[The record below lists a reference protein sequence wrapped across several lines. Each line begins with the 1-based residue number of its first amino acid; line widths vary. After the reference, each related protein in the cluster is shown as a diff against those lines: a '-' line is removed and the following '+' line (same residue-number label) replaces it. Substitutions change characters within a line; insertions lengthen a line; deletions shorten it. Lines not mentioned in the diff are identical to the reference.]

1 MPPQTNHL
9 LVSIG
14 DARGRDLLSLP
25 CIHSLSSSPTQLGL
39 QQRHISSQ
47 QKKKYKTKTKQK
59 RKQTIKSCSMSLTS
73 ISGSVKNKNPKMR
86 LSPPSSPALQRQK
99 KIFFPL
105 QNQNSVSTKQLLMTP
120 TLISIFPASGPRFSS
135 CPHIR
140 CHPAGVFTVKT
151 TPSCRGAVQGC
162 GPRVGAGGCGCR
174 WVCTRQ
180 PPRQLPAGGCP
191 RSRPAFGA
199 AKAARTSTAATGA
212 SSLLAQNTAH
222 GKDGAFPPRPRTIQP
237 RGRASHKADSS
248 TAPARSGFIH
258 PLLCCRRA
266 VDSQRRSPPS
276 PRTLPPRSPPYP
288 LADAGE
294 RSRSPRAAAGCSRWQ
309 AAAVPLPAAEPSRE
323 GGSSGAARSGGGGGR

>member
-47 QKKKYKTKTKQK
+47 QKKKYKTKPKQK

-120 TLISIFPASGPRFSS
+120 TLISIFPASGPCFSS

-174 WVCTRQ
+174 SVCTGQ
-180 PPRQLPAGGCP
+180 PPRQLPAPGRWVSPFPPSLRSCKGGENQHGSDGSIIPPGTKHSPWQGRCL
-191 RSRPAFGA
+191 SSPA
-199 AKAARTSTAATGA
+199 KD
-212 SSLLAQNTAH
+212 NTA
-222 GKDGAFPPRPRTIQP
+222 PW
-237 RGRASHKADSS
+237 
-248 TAPARSGFIH
+248 
-258 PLLCCRRA
+258 
-266 VDSQRRSPPS
+266 PS
-276 PRTLPPRSPPYP
+276 LPQ
-288 LADAGE
+288 G
-294 RSRSPRAAAGCSRWQ
+294 
-309 AAAVPLPAAEPSRE
+309 
-323 GGSSGAARSGGGGGR
+323 

>member
-1 MPPQTNHL
+1 
-9 LVSIG
+9 
-14 DARGRDLLSLP
+14 
-25 CIHSLSSSPTQLGL
+25 
-39 QQRHISSQ
+39 
-47 QKKKYKTKTKQK
+47 
-59 RKQTIKSCSMSLTS
+59 
-73 ISGSVKNKNPKMR
+73 MR
-86 LSPPSSPALQRQK
+86 LNPPSSPALQRQK

-120 TLISIFPASGPRFSS
+120 TLISIFPASGPHFSS

-266 VDSQRRSPPS
+266 VDSQRRSPPF

-323 GGSSGAARSGGGGGR
+323 GGSSGAARSGGGGGRWWGWWCWAGSAARSVPPCCLRGHGRALPPARTKGPARGRPAPKSSWLPGLGTAGSWVGGWKGSAETPPGCLQPLALMP